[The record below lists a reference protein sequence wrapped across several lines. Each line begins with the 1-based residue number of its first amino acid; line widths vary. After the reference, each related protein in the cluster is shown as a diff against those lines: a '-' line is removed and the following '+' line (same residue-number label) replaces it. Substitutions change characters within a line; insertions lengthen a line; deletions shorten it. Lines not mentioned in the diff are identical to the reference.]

1 MLTVEQRK
9 GLPAPRRAREEGR
22 VLQRKPASEEARVL
36 QRRAR
41 EESVCHCVSVLCG
54 PRFAKEIRVDSL
66 SRGSPPARRA
76 HVHFA
81 DGPLKTAKVAAGNTV
96 IPMASRSKGML
107 RNLLSKTKGEGVSAE
122 AVEAWR
128 KALPKNNRTMGRAKR
143 GLYGGRH
150 IQFGNNISEDGGN
163 KTRRTWKPNV
173 QEKRLFS
180 LILDRF
186 IRIKV
191 TTHTLRCIDKAGCI
205 DDYLLQMPLRK
216 VENELALF
224 WKLKIQQQYEKL
236 SKMEVGFFPPE
247 EEKKLEEAFER
258 VKIARK
264 ASRAENRE
272 KDNPNAITEIS
283 NGTEGGIQDAMLDRK
298 EGTES
303 GVADERKSL
312 SEFQGQPT

>member
-1 MLTVEQRK
+1 
-9 GLPAPRRAREEGR
+9 
-22 VLQRKPASEEARVL
+22 
-36 QRRAR
+36 
-41 EESVCHCVSVLCG
+41 
-54 PRFAKEIRVDSL
+54 
-66 SRGSPPARRA
+66 
-76 HVHFA
+76 
-81 DGPLKTAKVAAGNTV
+81 
-96 IPMASRSKGML
+96 MASRSKAML
-107 RNLLSKTKGEGVSAE
+107 KNLLPKIKGEGVSAE
-122 AVEAWR
+122 AIAAWR
-128 KALPKNNRTMGRAKR
+128 KALPKNKCVMGRAKR

-180 LILDRF
+180 LILDRY

-205 DDYLLQMPLRK
+205 DDYLLQMPVRK
-216 VENELALF
+216 LENELALF
-224 WKLKIQQQYEKL
+224 WKVKIQQQYEKL

-272 KDNPNAITEIS
+272 KNRLNANTEMN
-283 NGTEGGIQDAMLDRK
+283 NGAEGGIQDAMLDRR

-303 GVADERKSL
+303 DVADDGQRL
-312 SEFQGQPT
+312 GDFQSQPT

>member
-1 MLTVEQRK
+1 MTWRV
-9 GLPAPRRAREEGR
+9 GR
-22 VLQRKPASEEARVL
+22 PIISQIVNGFKQCR
-36 QRRAR
+36 
-41 EESVCHCVSVLCG
+41 SVSTG
-54 PRFAKEIRVDSL
+54 KD
-66 SRGSPPARRA
+66 
-76 HVHFA
+76 
-81 DGPLKTAKVAAGNTV
+81 TGNTV
-96 IPMASRSKGML
+96 ITMASRSKAML
-107 RNLLSKTKGEGVSAE
+107 KNLFQKSKGEGVSAE
-122 AVEAWR
+122 AIEAWK
-128 KALPKNNRTMGRAKR
+128 KALPNNKCIMGRAKR

-150 IQFGNNISEDGGN
+150 IQFGNQISEDGGN

-205 DDYLLQMPLRK
+205 DDYLLQMPNHKLD
-216 VENELALF
+216 NELALF
-224 WKLKIQQQYEKL
+224 WKVKIQQQYEKL

-247 EEKKLEEAFER
+247 EEKNLAEAFER

-272 KDNPNAITEIS
+272 KNRLNTNTEIS
-283 NGTEGGIQDAMLDRK
+283 NGVETGIQNAILDSR

-303 GVADERKSL
+303 SVADDGQSL
-312 SEFQGQPT
+312 GDFKGQPT